1 MWNYP
6 QTTPSGVGVPPW
18 ARWGVAGTWGNL
30 RVWEEEMQ
38 APRGSG
44 GVGRSRTRSAW
55 AERPALFPAGPLSG
69 PVCGWSD
76 VRRGTLLPWPH
87 STAQAVGRKGVLA
100 CTVPGQ
106 APVPG
111 PERWKGGELRS
122 HPRLPNPESEAFIRS
137 VLTWIMSWP
146 RKEEE
151 IDEERAEAPELAAQS
166 QLCQHLPAVGLPRP
180 WPITTVSAPP
190 QPWAFQ
196 GHDWSQLRV
205 SSSPA
210 VGLPRRWPITT
221 VSAPP
226 QPWAFQGDGRSQLR
240 VSSSLAVGLPSW
252 WPVSLLQR
260 LPSFLGASLWVHQLQ
275 SKGQKSLL

>member
-1 MWNYP
+1 MVERSRWRCTSSSDYESSFRYLICSDYPAVWCLLNRMWNYL

-18 ARWGVAGTWGNL
+18 ARCRVAGTWGDL
-30 RVWEEEMQ
+30 RVWEEETQ
-38 APRGSG
+38 APRGRG

-69 PVCGWSD
+69 PVSGWSD

-180 WPITTVSAPP
+180 WPITTAC
-190 QPWAFQ
+190 
-196 GHDWSQLRV
+196 QL
-205 SSSPA
+205 
-210 VGLPRRWPITT
+210 
-221 VSAPP
+221 
-226 QPWAFQGDGRSQLR
+226 
-240 VSSSLAVGLPSW
+240 LPS
-252 WPVSLLQR
+252 R
-260 LPSFLGASLWVHQLQ
+260 GPSKLVACLTTAEAPELSRCFSMSASTSV
-275 SKGQKSLL
+275 